1 MPTGRDCV
9 VSIDQRPVVGERTDR
24 WRHRS
29 SVPTTTVD
37 VPGMTPTT
45 TSVAL
50 ALVFLVTLAAGVT
63 PSGVFA
69 QQADTSAT
77 IEAAST
83 DPNAF
88 TTHVVVVVVDENTT
102 GDVEG
107 LRIDYGD
114 ADVDTGEIDDN
125 RIEEFG
131 IDRDGDEPGDSVD
144 VRLDDDITDIE
155 SADDGRVLVV
165 ETRGGRLARVGDEVV
180 LSYRIRNPPE
190 DGAYEVEITYN
201 PRSNGVRQTAE
212 LRIGEVST
220 PRPTPT
226 FTPTSTPTLTP
237 PPTPS
242 PEPTATATPE
252 PTPEPTPTPTT
263 TETPATPT
271 PEPTPEPTP
280 APTTTET
287 AAPGFGVAAAVAAL
301 GVLVAYRWRQ
311 TRGGR

>member
-9 VSIDQRPVVGERTDR
+9 VSIDQRSVAGEQTGWLRR
-24 WRHRS
+24 RPN
-29 SVPTTTVD
+29 VPTTTVD

-50 ALVFLVTLAAGVT
+50 ALAFLVALAAGAI

-77 IEAAST
+77 IEAEST

-88 TTHVVVVVVDENTT
+88 TTHVVVVTVDENTT
-102 GDVEG
+102 GDVEE
-107 LRIDYGD
+107 LRIDYGG
-114 ADVDTGEIDDN
+114 ADVDTTEVDDN

-131 IDRDGDEPGDSVD
+131 IDRGGDEPGDSVD

-155 SADDGRVLVV
+155 STDDGRVLVV
-165 ETRGGRLARVGDEVV
+165 ETQGGRLARVGDEVV

-190 DGAYEVEITYN
+190 DGVYLVEITYN
-201 PRSNGVRQTAE
+201 PRSNGVQQTAE

-237 PPTPS
+237 VPTPT
-242 PEPTATATPE
+242 PEATATA
-252 PTPEPTPTPTT
+252 TPEPTPTPTT
-263 TETPATPT
+263 TEMPATAT

-287 AAPGFGVAAAVAAL
+287 AAPGFGVAAAVVAL

>member
-1 MPTGRDCV
+1 LIPTERDSV
-9 VSIDQRPVVGERTDR
+9 VSIDQRPVVGEQTGRLR
-24 WRHRS
+24 RRPN
-29 SVPTTTVD
+29 VPTTTVD

-50 ALVFLVTLAAGVT
+50 ALALFVALAAGVA
-63 PSGVFA
+63 PFAVLA

-77 IEAAST
+77 IEAEST

-88 TTHVVVVVVDENTT
+88 TTHVVVVAVDENTT
-102 GDVEG
+102 GDVDG

-131 IDRDGDEPGDSVD
+131 IDRGGDEPGDSVD

-155 SADDGRVLVV
+155 SADGGRVLVV

-201 PRSNGVRQTAE
+201 PRSNGVEQTAE
-212 LRIGEVST
+212 LRIGDVST

-226 FTPTSTPTLTP
+226 FTPTGTPTLTP
-237 PPTPS
+237 LPTPTPS
-242 PEPTATATPE
+242 PEPTAT
-252 PTPEPTPTPTT
+252 PTAEPTPTPTT
-263 TETPATPT
+263 TEMPATA
-271 PEPTPEPTP
+271 TPEPTP

-287 AAPGFGVAAAVAAL
+287 AAPGFGVAATVAAL
-301 GVLVAYRWRQ
+301 GALVAYGWRR
-311 TRGGR
+311 TRGSR